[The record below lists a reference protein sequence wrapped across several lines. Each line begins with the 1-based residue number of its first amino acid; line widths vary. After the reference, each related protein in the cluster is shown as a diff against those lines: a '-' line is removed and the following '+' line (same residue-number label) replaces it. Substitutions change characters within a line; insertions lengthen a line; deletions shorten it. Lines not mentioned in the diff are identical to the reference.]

1 MKRMGFTISETT
13 DILMEDVSFTYR
25 GANHPALEN
34 INLTVKQGEIVM
46 ISGPAGAGKTTLCCT
61 LNGLVPHFFRGKLSG
76 SVLVQGLNTKK
87 HTISFLSHRV
97 GILFQDPAAQLVSP
111 TVEDEVAFGA
121 ENYGVP
127 REKII
132 PRVKEA
138 MEMVRIEK
146 YATHN
151 PHRLSGGEQQA
162 CALAAVTAMRPAIYV
177 LDEPTSNL
185 DPIGSYRVLELIT
198 ALARRENKTII
209 IVEHKM
215 EELLPLVDRL
225 IILNEG
231 KIILEGSP
239 RELLEEVERMEQI
252 GLKPPQVTL
261 LAERLQREGLEIPTW
276 PITVE
281 EAIETFSKIF
291 KEKKRKESVPT
302 KEQTVE
308 PQEEIIRTENLWH
321 IYEDGTEAV
330 RGVTVKFYRGEFVGI
345 IGQNGSGKTTLVK
358 HFNGLLRPTRG
369 RVTVEGIDTLDV
381 PIPTLAKKVGYAFQ
395 NPDFQIC
402 KSTVQEELAFGPKN
416 LKLPQEEIDKRTK
429 EVAEALGLKDMLDAN
444 PFSLS
449 KGERQKV
456 AVASILAMQPDV
468 LIIDE
473 PTTGQSPGVGRQM
486 MEFYKRLN
494 EAGKTIIVI
503 THDMNLAAEYA
514 KRTIVLKDGQILLD
528 GSTREVYTQVETL
541 QTSFIRPP
549 QITRFAQAMARYGLV
564 GDVISVDEMYEQVI
578 DLLGGA

>member
-1 MKRMGFTISETT
+1 MGLTISDTL
-13 DILMEDVSFTYR
+13 DIMMEDVSFTYKGSDR
-25 GANHPALEN
+25 PALKN

-46 ISGPAGAGKTTLCCT
+46 ISGPAGAGKTTLCNT

-76 SVLVQGLNTKK
+76 KVVIQGLETKK
-87 HTISFLSHRV
+87 HTIAYLSHRV
-97 GILFQDPAAQLVSP
+97 GLLFQDPAAQLVAP

-121 ENYGVP
+121 ENYGIS
-127 REKII
+127 REEIMA
-132 PRVKEA
+132 RVKEA
-138 MEMVRIEK
+138 MKMVRIEK
-146 YATHN
+146 YATHS

-162 CALAAVTAMRPAIYV
+162 CALAAVAAMRPQIYV

-185 DPIGSYRVLELIT
+185 DPIGSFHVLELVT
-198 ALARRENKTII
+198 ELARRENKTII

-215 EELLPLVDRL
+215 EELLPLIDRL

-231 KIILEGSP
+231 EIILEGPP
-239 RELLEEVERMEQI
+239 RELLENVDRMDQI

-261 LAERLQREGLEIPTW
+261 LAERLQKAGAEISTW

-281 EAIETFSKIF
+281 EAVETFSKIF
-291 KEKKRKESVPT
+291 SHKKREEITPL
-302 KEQTVE
+302 KEQIVE
-308 PQEEIIRTENLWH
+308 PQEEIIRAENLWH
-321 IYEDGTEAV
+321 IYEDGTEAL
-330 RGVTVKFYRGEFVGI
+330 RGVNVKFYHGEFVGI

-358 HFNGLLRPTRG
+358 HFNGLLRPTKG
-369 RVTVEGIDTLDV
+369 RVIVDGIDTYDI

-416 LKLPQEEIDKRTK
+416 LKLPQEEIDKRAK
-429 EVAEALGLKDMLDAN
+429 EVADALGLKDVFDAN

-486 MEFYKRLN
+486 MEFYKHLN

-514 KRTIVLKDGQILLD
+514 QRIIVLKDGKLLLD
-528 GSTREVYTQVETL
+528 GPTREVYAQTETL
-541 QTSFIRPP
+541 QTSFLRPP
-549 QITRFAQAMARYGLV
+549 QITRFAQAMTQYGVL
-564 GDVISVDEMYEQVI
+564 GDIISVDEMYEQVV
-578 DLLGGA
+578 DLVGGT

>member
-1 MKRMGFTISETT
+1 MGFKISNAT
-13 DILMEDVSFTYR
+13 DILMENVSFTYK
-25 GANHPALEN
+25 GSDHPALEN
-34 INLTVKQGEIVM
+34 INLTVQRGEILM
-46 ISGPAGAGKTTLCCT
+46 ISGPAGAGKTTLCCA

-76 SVLVQGLNTKK
+76 KVEVQGLDTKK
-87 HTISFLSHRV
+87 HTIAFLSHKV
-97 GILFQDPAAQLVSP
+97 GLLFQDPAAQLVAP
-111 TVEDEVAFGA
+111 TVEDEIAFGA
-121 ENYGVP
+121 ENYGIP
-127 REKII
+127 REQII
-132 PRVKEA
+132 SRVKEA
-138 MEMVRIEK
+138 MEMVRIER

-198 ALARRENKTII
+198 ALARRENKTIV

-225 IILNEG
+225 IILDEG
-231 KIILEGSP
+231 KLVLDGPP
-239 RELLEEVERMEQI
+239 RELLNEVDRMEQI

-261 LAERLQREGLEIPTW
+261 LAERLQKAGAEIPKW
-276 PITVE
+276 PISVE
-281 EAIETFSKIF
+281 EAVEMFSKILKPKRTEKSVLIPERPTNAK
-291 KEKKRKESVPT
+291 KEIMS
-302 KEQTVE
+302 
-308 PQEEIIRTENLWH
+308 TENLWH
-321 IYEDGTEAV
+321 IYEDGTEAL
-330 RGVTVKFYRGEFVGI
+330 RGVTVKFYQGEFVGI

-358 HFNGLLRPTRG
+358 HFNGLLKPTRG
-369 RVTVEGIDTLDV
+369 RVIVDGIDTFDV

-402 KSTVQEELAFGPKN
+402 KSTVKEELAFGPKN
-416 LKLPQEEIDKRTK
+416 LKLSSTEITKRTE
-429 EVAEALGLKDMLDAN
+429 EVVVALGLEQVLDAN

-456 AVASILAMQPDV
+456 AVASILAMQPDI

-473 PTTGQSPGVGRQM
+473 PTTGQSPGTGRQM
-486 MEFYKRLN
+486 MEFYRRLN

-514 KRTIVLKDGQILLD
+514 KRIIVLKDGQLLLD
-528 GSTREVYTQVETL
+528 GLTREVYTQVETL
-541 QTSFIRPP
+541 QTSFLHPP
-549 QITRFAQAMARYGLV
+549 QITRFAQAMSHYGFAENI
-564 GDVISVDEMYEQVI
+564 ISVDEMYEQVI
-578 DLLGGA
+578 NQIGGT